1 MTDIELKLK
10 RLQTCLGERK
20 LKQIGLIPC
29 STCQEIMES
38 ALHLRLSPDLK
49 EKPFL
54 TPEEISSINASILE
68 SAHQRT
74 ENDSATTSP
83 ADLDTNF
90 DDKNNIDEN
99 DLEHLSST
107 LRFDDDSPSS
117 KPKPFIMDSL
127 PREEELSN
135 DPTQQESD
143 SRTATLSVNSSGEF
157 EISPELVASLNT
169 TPIQTEQELV
179 TKLLAILN
187 QSHPPI
193 QADLGMGYTYGMPSA
208 HLPHSLCCSECGRL
222 YTITHPDLKLT
233 PLPVYLSD
241 TEYEML
247 KGIYVDILL

>member
-10 RLQTCLGERK
+10 QLQTCLGERK

-38 ALHLRLSPDLK
+38 ALHLNLSPDLK

-68 SAHQRT
+68 SAHQKIDA
-74 ENDSATTSP
+74 DSSNH
-83 ADLDTNF
+83 ADEIDQDT
-90 DDKNNIDEN
+90 DGEDY
-99 DLEHLSST
+99 LSNT
-107 LRFDDDSPSS
+107 LRFHEDSAASE
-117 KPKPFIMDSL
+117 PKFSITESL
-127 PREEELSN
+127 PREENLSDDSIEAEN
-135 DPTQQESD
+135 DT
-143 SRTATLSVNSSGEF
+143 TSSAPIVKSSEEF

-169 TPIQTEQELV
+169 TPTQTEQELI
-179 TKLLAILN
+179 TKLIAILSH
-187 QSHPPI
+187 SHPPI
-193 QADLGMGYTYGMPSA
+193 QSDLGIGYTYGMPSV

-222 YTITHPDLKLT
+222 YTISHPELKLT

-247 KGIYVDILL
+247 KGVYVDILL